1 MLQEVSRSSGII
13 PVHNKRL
20 VSQAQWLY
28 EDLKNEYCKKILD
41 KLIDNETHFLFDKNN
56 IANIWNSYWQDLPI
70 PILIKYEVPTNL
82 PF

>member
-1 MLQEVSRSSGII
+1 MRTPVLGVQWGRCDQPGHQCDQGDSRSSGII

-56 IANIWNSYWQDLPI
+56 IANI
-70 PILIKYEVPTNL
+70 
-82 PF
+82 